1 MTTNAD
7 LYAQDFFRWTETT
20 AALIRAGK
28 WQEIDPES
36 VAEELESLGKRD
48 RREVESRINALLVE
62 LLKWW
67 AQPEERCGRWAS
79 AIRQQRYEVELVL
92 GDSPSL
98 QAQLPAWFTEAYPTA
113 REKALED
120 TGLYTLPDT
129 CPFTPAQILDT
140 SFWPEGAILA

>member
-1 MTTNAD
+1 
-7 LYAQDFFRWTETT
+7 
-20 AALIRAGK
+20 
-28 WQEIDPES
+28 
-36 VAEELESLGKRD
+36 
-48 RREVESRINALLVE
+48 VESRINALLVE

-92 GDSPSL
+92 RDSPSL

-129 CPFTPAQILDT
+129 CPFTPAAWKRRSRADRSMDHRAEAVTCLLT
-140 SFWPEGAILA
+140 WSRGEGWAPFRSRSRGWG